1 MERDEYD
8 KNYNELEKDSKKKD
22 KTIRDLIEKVV
33 QFEEVKLKWDESQE
47 KLGKL
52 YELGVI
58 DSQGDY
64 IPIPPEDRDDMR

>member
-8 KNYNELEKDSKKKD
+8 KNYNELEKNSKKKD

-58 DSQGDY
+58 DSQGDC
-64 IPIPPEDRDDMR
+64 ISIPPEDRDDMR

>member
-33 QFEEVKLKWDESQE
+33 QFEEVKLK
-47 KLGKL
+47 
-52 YELGVI
+52 
-58 DSQGDY
+58 
-64 IPIPPEDRDDMR
+64 